1 VSAAVP
7 DKEPDQRP
15 HLETVGGAG
24 DPTSASAL
32 LDYTSAG
39 TSLVAAYRTHGHLAA
54 DLDPLGMP
62 APDDPAL
69 HPEYHGLTEEAM
81 RAIPARALRVYVD
94 GETLWDVLPHLR
106 EIYCGT
112 VAYEIEHLS
121 SHEQRRWLREAIESR
136 RFWVPTQVEE
146 KRRLLIRLLRVEGFE
161 QYLRRTFLGAKTFSI
176 EGLDMMILMLDEA
189 VLLAAEEGIEE
200 AVFGMAHRG
209 RLNVLAH
216 VLRRPYRD
224 ILAEFEGEHALD
236 VETLRPDHGSGDVKY
251 HHAANTTRTFE
262 VGGETRSIRLSLVP
276 NPSHLEFVNP
286 VVMGRTRALETVYAA
301 PASVTHDRR
310 RAISVLIHGDS
321 AFSGQGIVAESL
333 NLGTLPG
340 YTVGGALHLISNNQI
355 GFTTDPR
362 DFRSTR
368 HSSDLAKG
376 FNVPIIHVNA
386 DHLAGCRAAVRLA
399 MAFRARFGRDVLID
413 LVGYRRWGHN
423 EGDEPAYTHPKMY
436 EVVRTHRPIAER
448 YAEEIMGEG
457 VITEDDVAQMRQYV
471 ARRLKEEHARVR
483 EPKYHEPAGEP
494 DRWATPTSVS
504 EERLRR
510 LNEELLEV
518 PDSFTVHPKLVTQ
531 LQRRVSA
538 MDDGSIAWGHAEA
551 LAFAS
556 LLCDGVHVRLTG
568 QDTERGT
575 FSHRHAVLHDVET
588 GELYTPLEHLKGAR
602 AGFEIHNS
610 PLTEAAC
617 LGFEHGY
624 SVTRPDALV
633 LWEAQYGDF
642 ANGAQVIIDQF
653 IVSSESKW
661 GEKSRLT
668 LLLPHGFEG
677 NGPEHSSAR
686 LERFLKLGAED
697 NMTVVNATTPA
708 QYFHLLRLQ
717 ALAKLRRPLVVMTPK
732 GLLRA
737 KDATSSLAELTS
749 GTFQAV
755 LDDPDAGEYK
765 EDISRLVLCSGKMY
779 YDLQRH
785 PQRAERPEV
794 AVARIERLY
803 PFPAE
808 EFRALVDSYPFL
820 ESVAWVQE
828 EPQNMGAWRHIRH
841 RLEQAIPPG
850 VPLRYEGR
858 PWRASPSEGYPIA
871 HEREQ
876 ERIVKAALG
885 L

>member
-15 HLETVGGAG
+15 RLETVAGAG

-251 HHAANTTRTFE
+251 HHAAHTTRTFE
-262 VGGETRSIRLSLVP
+262 IGGEIRSIRLSLVP

-286 VVMGRTRALETVYAA
+286 VVMGHTRALQTLYAA

-448 YAEEIMGEG
+448 YAEEIIEEG
-457 VITEDDVAQMRQYV
+457 VISAEDVAEMRQYV

-483 EPKYHEPAGEP
+483 EPKYHEPAAEP
-494 DRWATPTSVS
+494 DRWATPTAVS

-510 LNEELLEV
+510 LNEELLET
-518 PDSFTVHPKLVTQ
+518 PESFTTHPKLVTQ
-531 LQRRVSA
+531 LAKRGTA
-538 MDDGSIAWGHAEA
+538 LDDGTIAWGHAEA

-642 ANGAQVIIDQF
+642 ANGGQVIIDQF

-686 LERFLKLGAED
+686 LERFLKMGAED
-697 NMTVVNATTPA
+697 NMTVVNPTTPA
-708 QYFHLLRLQ
+708 QLFHLLRLQ
-717 ALAKLRRPLVVMTPK
+717 ALAKLRRPLIVMTPK

-737 KDATSSLAELTS
+737 KDAASPLPQLTQ

-755 LDDPDAGEYK
+755 LDDPDALEYK
-765 EDISRLVLCSGKMY
+765 EDITRLVLCSGKMY

-808 EFRALVDSYPFL
+808 EFGRLVDSYPFL
-820 ESVAWVQE
+820 ESVVWVQE

-841 RLEQAIPPG
+841 RLEQAIPAG

-858 PWRASPSEGYPIA
+858 PWRASPSEGYPIV

-876 ERIVKAALG
+876 ERIVKAAIG